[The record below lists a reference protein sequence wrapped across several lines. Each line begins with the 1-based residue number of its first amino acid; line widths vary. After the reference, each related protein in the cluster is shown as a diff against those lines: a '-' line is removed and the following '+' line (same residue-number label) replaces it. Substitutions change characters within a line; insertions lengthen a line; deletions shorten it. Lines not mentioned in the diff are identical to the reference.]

1 MMRLLSSVVLPA
13 LVLTLSVSA
22 LAENAAAPAAGNTD
36 PLTGLLEQIGQYS
49 DQESAQNKA
58 REAQF
63 RNDLAV
69 QKRMLSEAR
78 AALKRE
84 QQLADSLKQ
93 RFDNNEQALTE
104 REEELR
110 LRVGNLGEMFGVVRQ
125 VANDL
130 NTVLADSLTS
140 VEIPQRKADL
150 NKLAEAKE
158 LPNIAELEALWF
170 SLLQEMTING
180 AVTSFDSVVIGADG
194 RPQTRNVTRLGVFN
208 AVDGDGYLAYDAELK
223 QLQMLGRQPD
233 ASSMI
238 PEWLNSDAAV
248 APLALDPSRG
258 ALLNLSLESPDLLER
273 VQQGALVGYII
284 IGLGL
289 IGLALAAWRLA
300 VLGSI
305 GRKVR
310 QQLDNIDTAAT
321 NNPLGRVLASYR
333 DLPQPLDVDVLEAK
347 MDEAVLRELPALER
361 GQTIIKL
368 FAGIA
373 PLLGLL
379 GTVTGMIATFQAITN
394 FGTGDPKLMASGISQ
409 ALITTVL
416 GLLAAIPLL
425 LAHNWVASRSK
436 ALIQLL
442 DEQSAGLIAQAL
454 ENRANNAN
462 VANKTPKGN

>member
-1 MMRLLSSVVLPA
+1 MMRLLSSAALPVLFGITFSA
-13 LVLTLSVSA
+13 SV
-22 LAENAAAPAAGNTD
+22 LAEGTAAPATPAAD
-36 PLTGLLEQIGQYS
+36 PLAKLLNQIGTYS
-49 DQESAQNKA
+49 REEAAQNKA
-58 REAQF
+58 REARF
-63 RNDLAV
+63 LSDLNT
-69 QKRMLSEAR
+69 QKRMLSDAR

-84 QQLADSLKQ
+84 QQLADSLKE

-140 VEIPQRKADL
+140 VEIPERKADL

-158 LPNIAELEALWF
+158 LPNIAELEAF
-170 SLLQEMTING
+170 SLQQEMTING
-180 AVTSFDSVVIGADG
+180 AVSAFESVVIGADG
-194 RPQTRNVTRLGVFN
+194 KPQTRNVTRLGVFN
-208 AVDGDGYLAYDAELK
+208 AVDDSGYLAYDAELK
-223 QLQMLGRQPD
+223 QLQMLGRQPG
-233 ASSMI
+233 AAGMI
-238 PEWLNSDAAV
+238 PDWLNANATV
-248 APLALDPSRG
+248 APFALDPSRG

-289 IGLALAAWRLA
+289 IGLALAGWRLL

-310 QQLDNIDTAAT
+310 QQLDNIDTASGD
-321 NNPLGRVLASYR
+321 NPLGRVLASYR

-454 ENRANNAN
+454 ESRANS
-462 VANKTPKGN
+462 ANKTPKGN

>member
-1 MMRLLSSVVLPA
+1 MMRLLSSAALPVLFGITFSA
-13 LVLTLSVSA
+13 SV
-22 LAENAAAPAAGNTD
+22 LAEGTAAPATPAAD
-36 PLTGLLEQIGQYS
+36 PLAKLLNQIGTYS
-49 DQESAQNKA
+49 REEAAQNKA
-58 REAQF
+58 REARF
-63 RNDLAV
+63 LSDLNT
-69 QKRMLSEAR
+69 QKRMLSDAR

-84 QQLADSLKQ
+84 QQLADSLKD

-140 VEIPQRKADL
+140 VEIPERKADL

-170 SLLQEMTING
+170 SLQQEMTING
-180 AVTSFDSVVIGADG
+180 AVSSFESVVIGADG
-194 RPQTRNVTRLGVFN
+194 KPQTRNVTRLGVFN
-208 AVDGDGYLAYDAELK
+208 AVDDSGYLAYDAELK
-223 QLQMLGRQPD
+223 QLQMLGRQPGAAD
-233 ASSMI
+233 MI
-238 PEWLNSDAAV
+238 PDWLNSNAAV
-248 APLALDPSRG
+248 APFALDPSRG

-289 IGLALAAWRLA
+289 IGLALAGWRLL

-310 QQLDNIDTAAT
+310 QQLDNIDTASGD
-321 NNPLGRVLASYR
+321 NPLGRVLASYR

-425 LAHNWVASRSK
+425 LAHNWVASRSR

-454 ENRANNAN
+454 ESRANS
-462 VANKTPKGN
+462 ANKTPKGN